1 MDIENMTFDLLKKA
15 IAEYGDA
22 VTPLVGLKGIKTWEE
37 CYVIEG
43 KYLVLYFNTIG
54 GSTRTVRELIEKE

>member
-15 IAEYGDA
+15 IHEYGDA
-22 VTPLVGLKGIKTWEE
+22 VTPLTGLKGLKTWEE

-43 KYLVLYFNTIG
+43 NYLVLYFNTIC
-54 GSTRTVRELIEKE
+54 GSTRTVRELIEKG